1 MRVIERIKILPLLV
15 IVAFI
20 SMSIRVNGVADS
32 LEAYFNKAQANQ
44 DEASTPPPFP
54 DKDKIQAKEEKEE
67 KKETIHDDISKTPE
81 GADTPE
87 IEWQDSSDMDISYSS
102 IKMELFNDLS
112 ERRKKLEQKEQ
123 EIIKREALL
132 KAAEKELDRKYHE
145 LNSIKN
151 EINILLKQQ
160 TDEEEKRIKSLVK
173 IYEGMK
179 AKDAARIFNTLDMD
193 ILVRVMAGMSE
204 RKLSPIL
211 ASMEPDR
218 ARSVTILLAEQKSLP
233 SISQK

>member
-1 MRVIERIKILPLLV
+1 M
-15 IVAFI
+15 
-20 SMSIRVNGVADS
+20 
-32 LEAYFNKAQANQ
+32 
-44 DEASTPPPFP
+44 
-54 DKDKIQAKEEKEE
+54 
-67 KKETIHDDISKTPE
+67 
-81 GADTPE
+81 
-87 IEWQDSSDMDISYSS
+87 
-102 IKMELFNDLS
+102 
-112 ERRKKLEQKEQ
+112 
-123 EIIKREALL
+123 
-132 KAAEKELDRKYHE
+132 
-145 LNSIKN
+145 
-151 EINILLKQQ
+151 LKQQ